1 MISVCKRRARFQRL
15 RRQQVGVV
23 LLLIVLALLVV
34 GGTLVLAGIG
44 TGLNK
49 GASSKQALTGNLTL
63 QDLKQVLIGYV
74 VAPPSSDRRPGTL
87 PTPDSLANGNYNG
100 EEDITCLGVG
110 VNGMPAAGSTTPA
123 KRCLGKLPWRKLGVE
138 TANADAHDPNGSVP
152 WLAISANLHFD
163 GQCLWVLNSDTLK
176 LDSPM
181 TETCPSPSAPYPQP
195 TSLPHPWL
203 TVVDENG
210 NVLSNRVAAVV
221 ILPGGPIQTE
231 SRLQSRTVASPGNP
245 SDYLDDIKLPL
256 GCTSACMTRDNAGL
270 TNTFVN
276 ISPGAKYPA
285 TAQNAALRGELIP
298 FNDQLAF
305 ITIDELAPYIERR
318 VNSVA
323 TSALTDVKTKTGKWP
338 WLTPFSSAPSTTT
351 ARTSEP
357 NTYFGL
363 LPFVT
368 KGSSSGAS
376 TFSSDFSWSLISFT
390 ENFSETCRKI
400 HNGSPDIYI
409 KPPLRN
415 AIAAPLV
422 TPNLANFSVPNS
434 HGNCIWHGIDR
445 VECKSDTP
453 LPVVTTIATV
463 TAYSNGSCTTA
474 NGTAE
479 ISIARQVTSYWLDIY
494 CDTPTQSYLAAT
506 GTDTQRWSWT
516 CGSVKSTS
524 TVVLEA
530 TDIISNVTGGM
541 YAYSQLPRT
550 FSTALTVPG
559 GTKQATLSSMK
570 YHPVLP
576 AWFHENLW
584 YQTTFA
590 AFAPDVAPANSLPC
604 GVTPKLTVNGND
616 NVDVAVIQAGKNIGM
631 NTRPSA
637 SLADYLEGANVT
649 GKTGTVPGMTNCSFS
664 SATTSPAAALNDQIT
679 TILP

>member
-1 MISVCKRRARFQRL
+1 MISVCKRRASIQRL

-276 ISPGAKYPA
+276 LSPGAKYPT

-298 FNDQLAF
+298 FNDQLVY

-318 VNSVA
+318 VNTEAVK
-323 TSALTDVKTKTGKWP
+323 ALRAFKASGNFPPSYP
-338 WLTPFSSAPSTTT
+338 WIAPYSTAPVSTT
-351 ARTSEP
+351 ALP
-357 NTYFGL
+357 NVAGTYFGAFPFMATL
-363 LPFVT
+363 NAMNPPAHATDFDWQLTGFNETTSPACLRVNDSPNLYIRPITLSVVSIPVEAGRCTYRGVTRVACEQVTHNLQKTFTVYSDSGCNTTFATGVNLAIQRAYAYAAIFDLRCNNAVTPTFSDASITDVHRWNWSCASLDRNNSDVDIRVSDTYTNIGGTTYSRLPRSVDNRIEE
-368 KGSSSGAS
+368 SSGAMS
-376 TFSSDFSWSLISFT
+376 
-390 ENFSETCRKI
+390 
-400 HNGSPDIYI
+400 
-409 KPPLRN
+409 
-415 AIAAPLV
+415 AAV
-422 TPNLANFSVPNS
+422 N
-434 HGNCIWHGIDR
+434 R
-445 VECKSDTP
+445 MRY
-453 LPVVTTIATV
+453 LP
-463 TAYSNGSCTTA
+463 
-474 NGTAE
+474 
-479 ISIARQVTSYWLDIY
+479 QM
-494 CDTPTQSYLAAT
+494 PT
-506 GTDTQRWSWT
+506 
-516 CGSVKSTS
+516 
-524 TVVLEA
+524 
-530 TDIISNVTGGM
+530 
-541 YAYSQLPRT
+541 
-550 FSTALTVPG
+550 
-559 GTKQATLSSMK
+559 
-570 YHPVLP
+570 
-576 AWFHENLW
+576 WFAENLW
-584 YQTTFA
+584 YRSTFA
-590 AFAPDVAPANSLPC
+590 AIAPDAAPANSLPC
-604 GVTPKLTVNGND
+604 STFPKLTVNGND

-631 NTRPSA
+631 NARPSA